1 MSKYQFFMGRF
12 VIALCAILIGIPL
25 GIIFASLYFIRV
37 MINFPFQMYTM
48 AVDKWERRVQIEQAD
63 IWTRHVARM
72 EQESRTNINNN

>member
-12 VIALCAILIGIPL
+12 IIALCAIIIGIPV
-25 GIIFASLYFIRV
+25 GIILASLYFVRV
-37 MINFPFQMYTM
+37 VINFPYQMYIT

-63 IWTRHVARM
+63 IWTRHLARM